1 MIILFIYWPSTAIC
15 LTVTLSDFCWNHTC
29 WNECVHFCLQVVI
42 NLSRGARGKLCKG
55 HYMCFLL
62 HKGFSYIK
70 LRSSSMRTSGSDL
83 VSSPSSESAGSSEVS
98 LLIFLLLWTSR
109 NTGIFFFFLSGLG
122 LEMASGQA
130 AASCFLS
137 SPGRHIATPK
147 VLLTEVLHCHL

>member
-1 MIILFIYWPSTAIC
+1 MDILFIYWPSTSIC
-15 LTVTLSDFCWNHTC
+15 STVTLSDCCWNHTC
-29 WNECVHFCLQVVI
+29 LNEYQCVHFCLQVVI

-98 LLIFLLLWTSR
+98 LLTFLLLWTCR
-109 NTGIFFFFLSGLG
+109 NPGIFFFFFPGLG
-122 LEMASGQA
+122 LEMASGQT
-130 AASCFLS
+130 AASCFLL
-137 SPGRHIATPK
+137 SPGRHIATK
-147 VLLTEVLHCHL
+147 GAADRRLHCH